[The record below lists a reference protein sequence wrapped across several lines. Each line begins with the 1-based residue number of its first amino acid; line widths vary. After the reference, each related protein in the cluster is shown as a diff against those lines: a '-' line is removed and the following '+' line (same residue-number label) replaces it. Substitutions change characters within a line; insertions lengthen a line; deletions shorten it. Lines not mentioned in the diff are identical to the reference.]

1 MAKSNLIS
9 NAFIKGKYYNV
20 HFSITV
26 LAEIII
32 PVKNVQPNET
42 IEY

>member
-1 MAKSNLIS
+1 MGKSQ
-9 NAFIKGKYYNV
+9 NV

-32 PVKNVQPNET
+32 RARNVKPNET
-42 IEY
+42 MFFYKY